1 MEHLHLNDDIEPTPT
16 YVMSPPRSYKV
27 THPEPQWQ
35 PNAADFAVA
44 AAAEAAERQLAKEIK
59 LRDGRARLM
68 SRLVED
74 KRKKEAAAAAKAA
87 EAEAQKD
94 SRKRAREAERA
105 RAAAATHHQH
115 HLQQQQQQQQH
126 EEQEFVVVE
135 VAQST
140 TQVVRQHGVAVTT
153 SVSPHITSS
162 KQSMQHASNADDD
175 SSEYYSDEGCYD
187 SRHITEWQEIHAE
200 DGWAALQAHKA

>member
-1 MEHLHLNDDIEPTPT
+1 MEHLQLDDDIESTPT

-35 PNAADFAVA
+35 PNATDFAVA

-68 SRLVED
+68 SRLAED
-74 KRKKEAAAAAKAA
+74 KRRKEVAAEAKAA
-87 EAEAQKD
+87 EAEAQKAA
-94 SRKRAREAERA
+94 KRAARETERA
-105 RAAAATHHQH
+105 RAAAASHHQH
-115 HLQQQQQQQQH
+115 HLPQQQQQQQQH
-126 EEQEFVVVE
+126 TEEQEFLVVE

-140 TQVVRQHGVAVTT
+140 TQVIRQHVAAVTT
-153 SVSPHITSS
+153 SVSQHITS
-162 KQSMQHASNADDD
+162 KQSLQPAVADDD
-175 SSEYYSDEGCYD
+175 SSEFYSDDGCYD
-187 SRHITEWQEIHAE
+187 RRHTTKWQEIHAE

>member
-1 MEHLHLNDDIEPTPT
+1 MEHLQLDDIEPTPT

-68 SRLVED
+68 SRLAED
-74 KRKKEAAAAAKAA
+74 KRRKEAAAEAKAA
-87 EAEAQKD
+87 EAEAQKAA
-94 SRKRAREAERA
+94 KRAAREAERA
-105 RAAAATHHQH
+105 RAAAASHHQQ
-115 HLQQQQQQQQH
+115 HLQQQQQQQH
-126 EEQEFVVVE
+126 TEEQEFVVVE

-140 TQVVRQHGVAVTT
+140 TQVIRKHGTAVST
-153 SVSPHITSS
+153 SVSQHITS
-162 KQSMQHASNADDD
+162 KQSLQPADADDD
-175 SSEYYSDEGCYD
+175 SSEFYSDDGYYD

-200 DGWAALQAHKA
+200 EGWAALQAHKA

>member
-1 MEHLHLNDDIEPTPT
+1 MEHLQLDDDIEPTPT

-27 THPEPQWQ
+27 THSEPQWQ

-68 SRLVED
+68 SRLAED
-74 KRKKEAAAAAKAA
+74 KRRKEAATEAKVA
-87 EAEAQKD
+87 EAEAQKAA
-94 SRKRAREAERA
+94 KRAAREAERA
-105 RAAAATHHQH
+105 RAAAASHHQQ
-115 HLQQQQQQQQH
+115 HLQQQQQQH
-126 EEQEFVVVE
+126 TEEQEFVVVE

-140 TQVVRQHGVAVTT
+140 TQVIRKHGTAVST
-153 SVSPHITSS
+153 SVSQHITSQ
-162 KQSMQHASNADDD
+162 QSLQPADADDD
-175 SSEYYSDEGCYD
+175 SEFYSDDGYDD

-200 DGWAALQAHKA
+200 EGWAALQAHKA